1 MTKTIQINSFLL
13 ACICAYIIC
22 MKIGDIVLP
31 KSNLSMLGIDYGY
44 GVVVDFYESDAGILY
59 CEVVWPGADKTW
71 WADMELELISEGT

>member
-1 MTKTIQINSFLL
+1 
-13 ACICAYIIC
+13 
-22 MKIGDIVLP
+22 
-31 KSNLSMLGIDYGY
+31 MLGIDYGY